1 MMRHGVVKCKC
12 GYKMYFETRRKN
24 IVCLMCNTTIDIS
37 SYPIKEEVDEDDTRV
52 QADSDLDESA
62 NI

>member
-12 GYKMYFETRRKN
+12 GYEMYFETRCKD

-37 SYPIKEEVDEDDTRV
+37 AYPFKEEVDEDDAKV
-52 QADSDLDESA
+52 QEDSDL
-62 NI
+62 

>member
-12 GYKMYFETRRKN
+12 GYEMYFETKRKD

-37 SYPIKEEVDEDDTRV
+37 AYPFKEEVVEDVTGIS
-52 QADSDLDESA
+52 AGSDL
-62 NI
+62 